1 MNNKFFLGD
10 LANFTRIGRVELYS
24 LFVDDISICRQQWFN
39 DRAVDLFNIDP
50 ALITAY
56 LSNQTSSLPPPYNCA
71 QGLFDSAA
79 NQVNNSINNFINNF
93 TAPSPAPDCEP
104 FLSQFIAFQKIWIDD
119 ITNLTSFKLS
129 KSKFLL
135 FLILVIL
142 NFFFQGVSIDF
153 PVLVPSFLAAL
164 TCELDLMVVFAAN
177 ATSSLSGVDSEIIF
191 EILNGVINPPFVSP
205 LDCVESYLIAMK
217 NRIARLKNSFIP
229 QLQILTVKSTGMQ
242 LKTNT

>member
-104 FLSQFIAFQKIWIDD
+104 FLSQFIAFQKIWTDD

-129 KSKFLL
+129 KSKFL
-135 FLILVIL
+135 
-142 NFFFQGVSIDF
+142 DF
-153 PVLVPSFLAAL
+153 
-164 TCELDLMVVFAAN
+164 
-177 ATSSLSGVDSEIIF
+177 
-191 EILNGVINPPFVSP
+191 
-205 LDCVESYLIAMK
+205 
-217 NRIARLKNSFIP
+217 
-229 QLQILTVKSTGMQ
+229 
-242 LKTNT
+242 